1 MNKKNII
8 EPFDYGTISKE
19 QKKTVEEVINLAQ
32 SAGHTLFAELL
43 KNKFQIKER
52 KKFDMKDS
60 IFVKYA
66 IENSINCAGQGYV
79 DNLNYDE
86 KIYPIVAVCEDIRKL
101 DNFILKI
108 QEQALKSKI
117 KD

>member
-1 MNKKNII
+1 MNKKI
-8 EPFDYGTISKE
+8 EPFDYGTISEE
-19 QKKTVEEVINLAQ
+19 QKRTIEEVVNLAQ
-32 SAGHTLFAELL
+32 NAGHSLFAELL

-66 IENSINCAGQGYV
+66 IENGINCSGQGYI

-108 QEQALKSKI
+108 QEQTLKSKI

>member
-8 EPFDYGTISKE
+8 EPFDYGTISKA

-66 IENSINCAGQGYV
+66 IENSINCSGQGYI

-108 QEQALKSKI
+108 QEQTLKSKI

>member
-1 MNKKNII
+1 MNKKI
-8 EPFDYGTISKE
+8 EPFDYGNISKE
-19 QKKTVEEVINLAQ
+19 QQKTVEEIVNLAQ
-32 SAGHTLFAELL
+32 SFGHTLFAELL

-52 KKFDMKDS
+52 KKFDIKDS

-66 IENSINCAGQGYV
+66 IENNINCTGQGYI

-86 KIYPIVAVCEDIRKL
+86 KIYPVVAVCEDVRKL

-108 QEQALKSKI
+108 HEKALQLKI
-117 KD
+117 KDK